1 MTIFVSIYLDKCH
14 IICYII
20 FQMEVNMTQR
30 PAQELQNSSV
40 KRERFV
46 RIAERRVNRVL
57 DSLENLSKC
66 SSRRNYDYK
75 DEDVYKI
82 FREIERKLKEVKFQF
97 QAKGEKRKR
106 FSL

>member
-1 MTIFVSIYLDKCH
+1 
-14 IICYII
+14 
-20 FQMEVNMTQR
+20 MTQR